1 VSKGG
6 RTIVRFAALGLGLAA
21 AFFGYSETNRAIDG
35 AIPVWSRAAVV
46 VFCPGCLFFSTV
58 DIDIKPHTWAFNE
71 MWLIIAIANA
81 AIYAVIGAT
90 LVLLRR
96 LRKDSTSL

>member
-1 VSKGG
+1 M
-6 RTIVRFAALGLGLAA
+6 RFAALGLGLAA
-21 AFFGYSETNRAIDG
+21 VCFGYSETRSASDG

-46 VFCPGCLFFSTV
+46 VFCPGCLFFTGV
-58 DIDIKPHTWAFNE
+58 DIDIRPHTWVFNE

-81 AIYAVIGAT
+81 AIYAAIGAT

-96 LRKDSTSL
+96 LRKSSSLV